1 MDFPGGLVVKNP
13 PANAGA
19 QVQSLVQEVSTCHGA
34 TKPVHNYWACA
45 LGPLLFRNEKPVHCN
60 QKEPVHSNED
70 PVQPKLIKYYIKNK
84 YFLITKK

>member
-45 LGPLLFRNEKPVHCN
+45 RATSLPQREACALQLERARAQQWRPSAAKTN
-60 QKEPVHSNED
+60 
-70 PVQPKLIKYYIKNK
+70 
-84 YFLITKK
+84 